1 MSKNFDGKRTRK
13 GAVVLG
19 FRGFLTLNFQNS
31 FLGVFGAKMG
41 KKALFGPNFCKSLSE
56 KKWNKYTKI
65 RINTQMGVATIWLY
79 MAEFFDIQDT

>member
-1 MSKNFDGKRTRK
+1 MSKNFGQGKARK
-13 GAVVLG
+13 GAVLLG

-56 KKWNKYTKI
+56 KKWNKYTK
-65 RINTQMGVATIWLY
+65 NTHKHTDGGCYY
-79 MAEFFDIQDT
+79 MVIYG